1 MLGTAIVWVKDR
13 RGNLHECRALLD
25 SCSQV
30 NLMTREFCE
39 KLDLSTKDS
48 ENIVSGVF
56 KQEQELQHRTQVI
69 FKSRCTGF
77 SQQITCL
84 ITTKITD
91 DMPNVQLRRSDFTIP
106 GGIIMADPKFTETRS
121 VDLLIGGG
129 TFWKLLCVGQIQLRD
144 NQPILQKTQLGWIV
158 AGSMELPVPPYKQR
172 AICNLI
178 TNQQLHNE
186 VQRFWEIEHH
196 ALKRGP
202 PEIDLRDICEQHF
215 LSSTQRDSDGRF
227 IVTIPFKDEVNE
239 LGNSL
244 KLAEKRLLSMER
256 KRERH
261 PELDKKYLEFMQDYQ
276 EQKHMIQI
284 LEEEIHPG
292 HPVNYLPR
300 HAVFKDGST
309 TTKLRVV
316 FDGSAKTSSGLSLN
330 DVQRVGP
337 VVQND
342 LFSIILRFASIL

>member
-158 AGSMELPVPPYKQR
+158 AGSMELPVAPYKQW

-186 VQRFWEIEHH
+186 VQRFWEIENH

-227 IVTIPFKDEVNE
+227 IVTIPFKDEVN
-239 LGNSL
+239 
-244 KLAEKRLLSMER
+244 
-256 KRERH
+256 
-261 PELDKKYLEFMQDYQ
+261 
-276 EQKHMIQI
+276 
-284 LEEEIHPG
+284 
-292 HPVNYLPR
+292 
-300 HAVFKDGST
+300 
-309 TTKLRVV
+309 
-316 FDGSAKTSSGLSLN
+316 
-330 DVQRVGP
+330 
-337 VVQND
+337 
-342 LFSIILRFASIL
+342 